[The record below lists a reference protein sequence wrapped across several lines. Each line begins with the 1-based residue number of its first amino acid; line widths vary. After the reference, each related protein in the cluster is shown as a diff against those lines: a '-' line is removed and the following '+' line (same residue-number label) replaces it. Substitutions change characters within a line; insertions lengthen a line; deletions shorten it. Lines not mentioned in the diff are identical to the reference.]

1 MERELFEIDQTRE
14 QRSIRR
20 LEKIPIPP
28 SANDMY
34 KMTINRGGKGKYRR
48 VRTKEYEGW
57 RSRAAWVVASQ
68 VFDHLRRKTPYAI
81 RIRVH
86 LNRRGDISNRIKC
99 FEDMLQYAGIIH
111 DDRYCD
117 SLTIERD
124 LTLPEGTI
132 SAEISGDWF
141 RE

>member
-1 MERELFEIDQTRE
+1 MERELFEIDHTRE

-48 VRTKEYEGW
+48 VRTKEYERW

-68 VFDHLRRKTPYAI
+68 VFDHLRRKTPFTMS
-81 RIRVH
+81 IRVNLDH
-86 LNRRGDISNRIKC
+86 RGDIDNRIKPLL
-99 FEDMLQYAGIIH
+99 DMLQYAGVVQ

-117 SLTIERD
+117 RILIMRD
-124 LTLPEGTI
+124 QTLPEDTAA
-132 SAEISGDWF
+132 AEIHGEWY